1 MFHKNTHSK
10 KILINFLV
18 PIETHEAFD
27 AICDLEGRSRTSVLV
42 SLMTGFIAS
51 EGQRIIDD
59 RRLRNRLREI
69 TSEASV
75 DTDDRV
81 ETTTRGKQ
89 VKSMRNL
96 RDDEI
101 DHPLPPLI
109 DNQNEGEV
117 KE

>member
-1 MFHKNTHSK
+1 MQLHGNSIERT
-10 KILINFLV
+10 LINFLV

-59 RRLRNRLREI
+59 RRLRNNLREI
-69 TSEASV
+69 TSEASA
-75 DTDDRV
+75 DTGDRP
-81 ETTTRGKQ
+81 ETTTRVKQ
-89 VKSMRNL
+89 VKRKRNR

-101 DHPLPPLI
+101 ENHLPPLI
-109 DNQNEGEV
+109 DDQNKGYFDE
-117 KE
+117 